1 MLTVL
6 PAPVHGVILS
16 LVFVA
21 NLLFW
26 AVPVYA
32 VIFVK
37 LIPLP
42 PLQGLC
48 TDVLHFLCKCWQ
60 TMNTV
65 FAESLGA
72 TKWHIH
78 KNTPLSTRE
87 RYIVISNHQTWNDIY
102 VLMRVMGPDVPFFKF
117 FIKQELIWVPVLGLV
132 WWALDYPFMRRYSRA
147 ELRKN
152 PKLAGKDLET
162 ARKSCEKYKRQPVTV
177 LNFVEGT
184 RFTPAKHD
192 AQASPYEYLLKPK
205 TGGLALAVAALG
217 EQTDKLLDVTIAY
230 HDGAIGFWGFMRGDM
245 REVSVDIRELPI
257 PEGWRDGDYARDR
270 QHRAAAQS
278 WMAEVWAAKDARLS
292 FMLEN
297 PGQSP
302 EF

>member
-1 MLTVL
+1 
-6 PAPVHGVILS
+6 
-16 LVFVA
+16 
-21 NLLFW
+21 
-26 AVPVYA
+26 
-32 VIFVK
+32 
-37 LIPLP
+37 
-42 PLQGLC
+42 
-48 TDVLHFLCKCWQ
+48 
-60 TMNTV
+60 MNTV